1 MLPIILA
8 AQLAGAVS
16 ATAAMQTDVG
26 ILTCT
31 LAEHAEKDT
40 APDSQTKLMHC
51 AFKPAGNGPG
61 EVYIGEVKRVG
72 SQTALTGKRVLIW
85 SVLGP
90 SDRKLTP
97 AILQQ
102 TYVGKVAPGASGGPE
117 PAKLLVGERDDAYSL
132 QPIAD
137 EEHKQNVEPSVTV
150 VELRI
155 KSSPG

>member
-102 TYVGKVAPGASGGPE
+102 TYVGRVAGASE
-117 PAKLLVGERDDAYSL
+117 SETAKLLVGERDDAYSL
-132 QPIAD
+132 QPIVD
-137 EEHKQNVEPSVTV
+137 EAHKENAEPSVTV

-155 KSSPG
+155 KSTPG

>member
-16 ATAAMQTDVG
+16 TTAAMQTDVG

-72 SQTALTGKRVLIW
+72 SQTALSGKRVLIW

-90 SDRKLTP
+90 SDRKLAP

-102 TYVGKVAPGASGGPE
+102 TYVGRVAGASGEPE
-117 PAKLLVGERDDAYSL
+117 TAKLLVGERDDAYSL

-137 EEHKQNVEPSVTV
+137 EEHKENAEPSVTV

-155 KSSPG
+155 KSTPG

>member
-102 TYVGKVAPGASGGPE
+102 TYVGKVDGEPK

-132 QPIAD
+132 QPIVDEAD
-137 EEHKQNVEPSVTV
+137 KENVEPSVSV

-155 KSSPG
+155 KSTPG